1 MLVAQKNSFVQVV
14 VVVVVVVMVKNCHCC
29 CVDVIVKI
37 SKLVKMCT

>member
-14 VVVVVVVMVKNCHCC
+14 VVAVVVVMVKNCHCC